1 MRLTRREGEY
11 DEWKMVRA
19 INQKRFDAGNKGALA
34 ARLGVMFDSYPAA
47 PGLFDAPIAAGNIHA
62 CPRKAIDCG
71 GEVNYLAFVQL
82 ASNRLWLRANAFTP
96 WMIEVPDSQNR
107 LRHAR
112 VDA

>member
-1 MRLTRREGEY
+1 MRRTQPIVVRLTRREGEH
-11 DEWKMVRA
+11 DEWNMVRA
-19 INQKRFDAGNKGALA
+19 INQKRFDAGNKGGLA

-82 ASNRLWLRANAFTP
+82 ASIRLWRCSGAP
-96 WMIEVPDSQNR
+96 GR
-107 LRHAR
+107 
-112 VDA
+112 